1 MHVESSPPSAIAVES
16 PAPEE
21 HEKHDDDQN
30 GCHKFLQQVS
40 ANRRGTGTRL
50 VRQTQLLPPPLSFV
64 GIVVPLVLGRIVGA
78 IAVRGAIGAR
88 MTGIVAAGGIVVAIA
103 VGWIFCVPGAPA

>member
-1 MHVESSPPSAIAVES
+1 MRDAADAFAMHVELSPPAAIAVES

-30 GCHKFLQQVS
+30 GCHKLLQQVS

-50 VRQTQLLPPPLSFV
+50 VRKTQLLPLPPALLS
-64 GIVVPLVLGRIVGA
+64 
-78 IAVRGAIGAR
+78 
-88 MTGIVAAGGIVVAIA
+88 
-103 VGWIFCVPGAPA
+103 

>member
-1 MHVESSPPSAIAVES
+1 VHVESSPPSASRRI

-21 HEKHDDDQN
+21 HEKHDNDHN
-30 GCHKFLQQVS
+30 GLINSSNECRQIGARPKH
-40 ANRRGTGTRL
+40 GWCGRL
-50 VRQTQLLPPPLSFV
+50 SCYHRPFFR
-64 GIVVPLVLGRIVGA
+64 GIVVPSVLGRIVGA

>member
-1 MHVESSPPSAIAVES
+1 MPLVFVLRTYFIGRLQRFVRDAADAFAMHVESSPPSAIAVES

-21 HEKHDDDQN
+21 HEKHDDD
-30 GCHKFLQQVS
+30 
-40 ANRRGTGTRL
+40 
-50 VRQTQLLPPPLSFV
+50 
-64 GIVVPLVLGRIVGA
+64 VGA